1 MYSDLGESYS
11 PVMKITYFEGAM
23 SIHDRVPEGASV
35 EGDILLREKDMDIFS
50 VVCLWSP
57 LHHSLG

>member
-1 MYSDLGESYS
+1 MYSNLGESYS
-11 PVMKITYFEGAM
+11 PVVKITYFEGAM

-50 VVCLWSP
+50 VVCL
-57 LHHSLG
+57 